1 MKERCCARCFILLLP
16 LLLFLISCACAAGIT
31 CEINPAGSSWIPGES
46 ALFEGC
52 ISADGTVSSDSAT
65 MKLSIRTDPV
75 LSDPGTIVFS
85 EVNGK
90 KLSIRN
96 QKDEYT
102 VSLQAGSE
110 IRFSGSWLIPENI
123 HVSDIALVLT
133 VLGPDGSILDEVSA
147 PVSGYVSGS
156 PTWQPRSDMY
166 CLPQQRSGSWPPS
179 EFSFIKK
186 GVNKNEYIQQH
197 VPKERRIYPG
207 P

>member
-133 VLGPDGSILDEVSA
+133 VLGALALGACAAETGSILDEVSA
-147 PVSGYVSGS
+147 PVSGNVSGS
-156 PTWQPRSDMY
+156 GPSGTMFPDLAAPIRYVLLAAAAVWILAAVRILIHQKRSK
-166 CLPQQRSGSWPPS
+166 Q
-179 EFSFIKK
+179 K
-186 GVNKNEYIQQH
+186 
-197 VPKERRIYPG
+197 
-207 P
+207 

>member
-65 MKLSIRTDPV
+65 MTLSIRTDPV

-147 PVSGYVSGS
+147 PVSGNVSGS
-156 PTWQPRSDMY
+156 GPSGTMFPDLAAPIRYVLLAAAAVWILAAVRILIHQKRSK
-166 CLPQQRSGSWPPS
+166 Q
-179 EFSFIKK
+179 K
-186 GVNKNEYIQQH
+186 
-197 VPKERRIYPG
+197 
-207 P
+207 

>member
-133 VLGPDGSILDEVSA
+133 VLGPDGSLLDEVSA
-147 PVSGYVSGS
+147 PVSGNVSGS
-156 PTWQPRSDMY
+156 GPSGTMFPDLAAPIRYVLLAAAAVWILAAVRILIHQKRSK
-166 CLPQQRSGSWPPS
+166 Q
-179 EFSFIKK
+179 K
-186 GVNKNEYIQQH
+186 
-197 VPKERRIYPG
+197 
-207 P
+207 

>member
-133 VLGPDGSILDEVSA
+133 VLGPDGSILDDVSA
-147 PVSGYVSGS
+147 PVSGSVSGS
-156 PTWQPRSDMY
+156 SPSGTMFPDLAAPIRYVLLAAAAVWILAAVRILIHQKRSK
-166 CLPQQRSGSWPPS
+166 Q
-179 EFSFIKK
+179 K
-186 GVNKNEYIQQH
+186 
-197 VPKERRIYPG
+197 
-207 P
+207 

>member
-133 VLGPDGSILDEVSA
+133 VLGPDGNILDEVWILA
-147 PVSGYVSGS
+147 AVRILIH
-156 PTWQPRSDMY
+156 QKRSK
-166 CLPQQRSGSWPPS
+166 Q
-179 EFSFIKK
+179 K
-186 GVNKNEYIQQH
+186 
-197 VPKERRIYPG
+197 
-207 P
+207 

>member
-147 PVSGYVSGS
+147 PVSGNVSGS
-156 PTWQPRSDMY
+156 GP
-166 CLPQQRSGSWPPS
+166 SGTMFPDLAAPIRYVLIAAAAVWTLAAVR
-179 EFSFIKK
+179 ILIHQK
-186 GVNKNEYIQQH
+186 
-197 VPKERRIYPG
+197 RRKQK
-207 P
+207 

>member
-31 CEINPAGSSWIPGES
+31 CEINPSGSSWIPGES

-147 PVSGYVSGS
+147 PVSGNVSGS
-156 PTWQPRSDMY
+156 GPSGTMFPDLAAPIRYVLLAAAAVWILAAVRILIHQKRSK
-166 CLPQQRSGSWPPS
+166 Q
-179 EFSFIKK
+179 K
-186 GVNKNEYIQQH
+186 
-197 VPKERRIYPG
+197 
-207 P
+207 

>member
-31 CEINPAGSSWIPGES
+31 CEIHPAGSSWIPGES

-147 PVSGYVSGS
+147 PVSGNVSGS
-156 PTWQPRSDMY
+156 GPSGTMFPDLAAPIRYVLLAAAAVWILVAVRILIHQKRSK
-166 CLPQQRSGSWPPS
+166 Q
-179 EFSFIKK
+179 K
-186 GVNKNEYIQQH
+186 
-197 VPKERRIYPG
+197 
-207 P
+207 

>member
-110 IRFSGSWLIPENI
+110 IRFSGRWLIPENI

-147 PVSGYVSGS
+147 PVSGNVSGS
-156 PTWQPRSDMY
+156 GPSGTMFPDLAAPIRYVLLAAAAVWILAAVRILIHQKRSK
-166 CLPQQRSGSWPPS
+166 Q
-179 EFSFIKK
+179 K
-186 GVNKNEYIQQH
+186 
-197 VPKERRIYPG
+197 
-207 P
+207 

>member
-31 CEINPAGSSWIPGES
+31 CEISPAGSSWIPGES

-147 PVSGYVSGS
+147 PVSGNVSGS
-156 PTWQPRSDMY
+156 GPSGTMFPDLAAPIRYVLLAAAAVWILAAVRILIHQKRSK
-166 CLPQQRSGSWPPS
+166 Q
-179 EFSFIKK
+179 K
-186 GVNKNEYIQQH
+186 
-197 VPKERRIYPG
+197 
-207 P
+207 

>member
-16 LLLFLISCACAAGIT
+16 LLLFLISCACAAGIN

-147 PVSGYVSGS
+147 PVSGNVSGS
-156 PTWQPRSDMY
+156 GPSGTMFPDLAAPIRYVLLAAAAVWILVAVRILIHQKRSK
-166 CLPQQRSGSWPPS
+166 Q
-179 EFSFIKK
+179 K
-186 GVNKNEYIQQH
+186 
-197 VPKERRIYPG
+197 
-207 P
+207 

>member
-31 CEINPAGSSWIPGES
+31 CEINPASSSWIPGES

-147 PVSGYVSGS
+147 PVSGNVSGS
-156 PTWQPRSDMY
+156 GPSGTMFPDLAAPIRYVLLAAAAVWILAAVRILIHQKRSK
-166 CLPQQRSGSWPPS
+166 Q
-179 EFSFIKK
+179 K
-186 GVNKNEYIQQH
+186 
-197 VPKERRIYPG
+197 
-207 P
+207 

>member
-85 EVNGK
+85 EVNGT

-147 PVSGYVSGS
+147 PVSGNVSGS
-156 PTWQPRSDMY
+156 GPSGTMFPDLAAPIRYVLLAAAAVWILAAVRILIHQKRSK
-166 CLPQQRSGSWPPS
+166 Q
-179 EFSFIKK
+179 K
-186 GVNKNEYIQQH
+186 
-197 VPKERRIYPG
+197 
-207 P
+207 

>member
-110 IRFSGSWLIPENI
+110 IRFSGSWLIPESI
-123 HVSDIALVLT
+123 HVSDAALVLT
-133 VLGPDGSILDEVSA
+133 ILDPDGSILDEVSA
-147 PVSGYVSGS
+147 PLSGS
-156 PTWQPRSDMY
+156 ESVSRPSVMMFPDLAAPIRYVLIAAAAVWTLAAVRILIHQKRSK
-166 CLPQQRSGSWPPS
+166 Q
-179 EFSFIKK
+179 K
-186 GVNKNEYIQQH
+186 
-197 VPKERRIYPG
+197 
-207 P
+207 

>member
-1 MKERCCARCFILLLP
+1 MKERCCARCFILLLH
-16 LLLFLISCACAAGIT
+16 LLLFLISCACAAGIN

-147 PVSGYVSGS
+147 PVSGNVSGS
-156 PTWQPRSDMY
+156 GPSGTMFPDLAAPIRCVLLAAAAVWILVAVRIFIHQKRSK
-166 CLPQQRSGSWPPS
+166 Q
-179 EFSFIKK
+179 K
-186 GVNKNEYIQQH
+186 
-197 VPKERRIYPG
+197 
-207 P
+207 

>member
-75 LSDPGTIVFS
+75 LCDPGTIVFS

-147 PVSGYVSGS
+147 PVSGNVSGS
-156 PTWQPRSDMY
+156 GPSGTMFPDLAAPIRYVLLAAAAVWILAAVRILIHQKRSK
-166 CLPQQRSGSWPPS
+166 Q
-179 EFSFIKK
+179 K
-186 GVNKNEYIQQH
+186 
-197 VPKERRIYPG
+197 
-207 P
+207 

>member
-110 IRFSGSWLIPENI
+110 IRFSGSWLIPEHI

-147 PVSGYVSGS
+147 PVSGNVSGS
-156 PTWQPRSDMY
+156 GPSGTMFPDLAAPIRYVLLAAAAVWILAAVRILIHQKRSK
-166 CLPQQRSGSWPPS
+166 Q
-179 EFSFIKK
+179 K
-186 GVNKNEYIQQH
+186 
-197 VPKERRIYPG
+197 
-207 P
+207 

>member
-16 LLLFLISCACAAGIT
+16 LLLFLISCACAAGIN

-147 PVSGYVSGS
+147 PVSGNVSGS
-156 PTWQPRSDMY
+156 GPSGTMFPDLAAPIRYVLLAAAAVWILAAVRILIHQKRSK
-166 CLPQQRSGSWPPS
+166 Q
-179 EFSFIKK
+179 K
-186 GVNKNEYIQQH
+186 
-197 VPKERRIYPG
+197 
-207 P
+207 

>member
-1 MKERCCARCFILLLP
+1 MKERCCSRCFILLLP
-16 LLLFLISCACAAGIT
+16 LLFLLISCACASGIS
-31 CEINPAGSSWIPGES
+31 CEIIPAGSSWIPGES

-52 ISADGTVSSDSAT
+52 VSADETVSYDNVM

-75 LSDPGTIVFS
+75 LSETGAIVFS

-147 PVSGYVSGS
+147 PVSGNVSGS
-156 PTWQPRSDMY
+156 GPSGTMFPDLAAPIRYVLLAAAAVWILAAVRILIHQKRSK
-166 CLPQQRSGSWPPS
+166 Q
-179 EFSFIKK
+179 K
-186 GVNKNEYIQQH
+186 
-197 VPKERRIYPG
+197 
-207 P
+207 

>member
-1 MKERCCARCFILLLP
+1 MKERGCARCFILLLP

-147 PVSGYVSGS
+147 PVSGNVSGS
-156 PTWQPRSDMY
+156 GPSGTMFPDLAAPIRYVLLAAAAVWILAAVRILIHQKRSK
-166 CLPQQRSGSWPPS
+166 Q
-179 EFSFIKK
+179 K
-186 GVNKNEYIQQH
+186 
-197 VPKERRIYPG
+197 
-207 P
+207 

>member
-31 CEINPAGSSWIPGES
+31 CEISPAGSSWIPGES

-65 MKLSIRTDPV
+65 MKLSIRTNPV

-147 PVSGYVSGS
+147 PVSGNVSGS
-156 PTWQPRSDMY
+156 GPSGTMFPDLAAPILYVLLAAAAVWILAAVRILIHQKRSK
-166 CLPQQRSGSWPPS
+166 Q
-179 EFSFIKK
+179 K
-186 GVNKNEYIQQH
+186 
-197 VPKERRIYPG
+197 
-207 P
+207 

>member
-147 PVSGYVSGS
+147 PVSGNVSGS
-156 PTWQPRSDMY
+156 GPSGTMFPDLAAPIRYVLLAAEAVWILAAVRILIHQKRSK
-166 CLPQQRSGSWPPS
+166 Q
-179 EFSFIKK
+179 K
-186 GVNKNEYIQQH
+186 
-197 VPKERRIYPG
+197 
-207 P
+207 

>member
-46 ALFEGC
+46 TLFEGC

-147 PVSGYVSGS
+147 PVSGNVSGS
-156 PTWQPRSDMY
+156 GPSGTMFPDLAAPIRYVLLAAAAVWILAAVRILIHQKRSK
-166 CLPQQRSGSWPPS
+166 Q
-179 EFSFIKK
+179 K
-186 GVNKNEYIQQH
+186 
-197 VPKERRIYPG
+197 
-207 P
+207 

>member
-147 PVSGYVSGS
+147 PVSGNVSGS
-156 PTWQPRSDMY
+156 GPSGTMFPDLAAPIRYVLLAAAAVWILVAVRILIHQKRSK
-166 CLPQQRSGSWPPS
+166 Q
-179 EFSFIKK
+179 K
-186 GVNKNEYIQQH
+186 
-197 VPKERRIYPG
+197 
-207 P
+207 

>member
-31 CEINPAGSSWIPGES
+31 CEINPSGSSWIPGES

-147 PVSGYVSGS
+147 PISGNVSGS
-156 PTWQPRSDMY
+156 GPSGTMFPDLAAPIRYVLLAAAAVWILAAVRILIHQKRSK
-166 CLPQQRSGSWPPS
+166 Q
-179 EFSFIKK
+179 K
-186 GVNKNEYIQQH
+186 
-197 VPKERRIYPG
+197 
-207 P
+207 